1 MSKKRATNFDL
12 SYVHYRSRPEYV
24 KVDFIDKKGRTMM
37 SSVDV
42 LINLEYFDENDLR
55 GFVRAR

>member
-1 MSKKRATNFDL
+1 MSKKRAVNFDL
-12 SYVHYRSRPEYV
+12 SYVHFRSRPEYV
-24 KVDFIDKKGRTMM
+24 KVEFIDKKGRTMM

-42 LINLEYFDENDLR
+42 LINLEYFDENDLK

>member
-42 LINLEYFDENDLR
+42 LINLEYFNEDDLK

>member
-1 MSKKRATNFDL
+1 MSKKRARDYDL
-12 SYVHYRSRPEYV
+12 FYVHYRSRPEYV

-37 SSVDV
+37 SSVDI